1 LGNKSEE
8 EQQAKQAEMISRIRY
23 PNREEL
29 EMFAVATQLM
39 GTDQVKTI
47 AEDGIERQ
55 ARIPGKMRK
64 KVWIRQGDLLIIR
77 LWSFQTRKADI
88 VWRFL
93 GTQTGHIKRK
103 GLLKNLPI

>member
-1 LGNKSEE
+1 MGNKSEE
-8 EQQAKQAEMISRIRY
+8 EQRAKQQELISRIRY
-23 PNREEL
+23 PNRDEL

-77 LWSFQTRKADI
+77 LWYFQPKKADI

-93 GTQTGHIKRK
+93 GTQAEHIKRK

>member
-1 LGNKSEE
+1 MGNRIQE
-8 EQQAKQAEMISRIRY
+8 EQQAKEQMLISRIRY

-29 EMFAVATQLM
+29 EMFAIATQLM
-39 GTDQVKTI
+39 GTDQVK
-47 AEDGIERQ
+47 AKCEDGTERQ
-55 ARIPGKMRK
+55 CRIPGKMKK

-77 LWSFQTRKADI
+77 LWSFQPIKADI

-93 GTQTGHIKRK
+93 GTQAEHIKRK

>member
-1 LGNKSEE
+1 MKGLGNKSEE
-8 EQQAKQAEMISRIRY
+8 EQQAKQAEVISRIRY
-23 PNREEL
+23 PKRDEL

-64 KVWIRQGDLLIIR
+64 KYCLKSKKQLIY
-77 LWSFQTRKADI
+77 QRKNHLI
-88 VWRFL
+88 
-93 GTQTGHIKRK
+93 
-103 GLLKNLPI
+103 

>member
-1 LGNKSEE
+1 MGNKSEE
-8 EQQAKQAEMISRIRY
+8 AQQAKEQQLIAKIRY
-23 PNREEL
+23 PRRDEL
-29 EMFAVATQLM
+29 EMFAIATQLM

-77 LWSFQTRKADI
+77 LWDFQPIKADI

-93 GTQTGHIKRK
+93 GTQAEHIRRK
-103 GLLKNLPI
+103 GLLNKLPI